1 MLALTIEI
9 RLSSRCLVLPPS
21 LSSSPPASCK
31 CSYVLS
37 QVACRFLNQ
46 PGSWIVLI
54 SFCPY
59 LLWYP
64 FPKSTS
70 DGIGYLGRGL
80 PRKAALQA
88 ACWPGMGL
96 GGWGY
101 LLAFCW
107 HQWLVHC
114 WVGLAPPQ
122 RELGIICWPWQVP
135 RPNLQSPHLQ
145 AQWFLETVGSCPI
158 NPTFQKFGF
167 KLYSIP
173 NFRTKL
179 PRELVHF
186 IFMLS
191 FSVPTRGQT
200 LC

>member
-1 MLALTIEI
+1 MF
-9 RLSSRCLVLPPS
+9 S
-21 LSSSPPASCK
+21 K
-31 CSYVLS
+31 
-37 QVACRFLNQ
+37 VACRFLNQ

-59 LLWYP
+59 LLWYI
-64 FPKSTS
+64 KSTGS
-70 DGIGYLGRGL
+70 RPQIHIRWYWLSGKGTVQEGCSAGSLLTRHG
-80 PRKAALQA
+80 AEE
-88 ACWPGMGL
+88 
-96 GGWGY
+96 GWGY

-158 NPTFQKFGF
+158 NPTLQKFGF

-179 PRELVHF
+179 PRELVYF
-186 IFMLS
+186 IFILS